1 MTASAKARQSRDFSP
16 SAKALPPPHKRGGSH
31 RTIDY
36 CLSTILQLLLLMIAI
51 QRASRHVCSFL
62 SSGSPLGGFDEV
74 EREESQL
81 AFHNRVAI
89 GAEPDKKREGSAK
102 PV

>member
-1 MTASAKARQSRDFSP
+1 
-16 SAKALPPPHKRGGSH
+16 
-31 RTIDY
+31 
-36 CLSTILQLLLLMIAI
+36 MIAI
-51 QRASRHVCSFL
+51 QSASRHVCSFL